1 MAKIVSLA
9 KARKA
14 RQNEKAISPLCREG
28 FHKWQPVKN
37 TGFDVKQGKL
47 VTLLRCARCGA
58 EKTGLV

>member
-1 MAKIVSLA
+1 MSNVLSLQ

-14 RQNEKAISPLCREG
+14 RQKGISPLCREG

-47 VTLLRCARCGA
+47 VTRYRCARCGA
-58 EKTGLV
+58 EKNEAV

>member
-1 MAKIVSLA
+1 MSKVVSLE

-14 RQNEKAISPLCREG
+14 RQKTISPLCREG
-28 FHKWQPVKN
+28 FHKWQPVKT

-58 EKTGLV
+58 EKTEAQ